1 LPATDPLIRD
11 SSALA
16 SLCERLRAEPYVTVD
31 TEFMTERTYYPRLC
45 LVQLA
50 GDTEAAAVDTLERD
64 LDLSPLAAL
73 LSDPEVLKVMHAG
86 RQDLQILRRECGV
99 LAEPFFDTQVA
110 AAFCGFGE
118 QPGYDRLVT
127 ELLDLEIDKSAQAT
141 DWSRR
146 PLAQR
151 QIDYALSDV
160 IHLRPVYEQLLAR
173 LRDAGREGW
182 VVEEMDA
189 LLDSARHE
197 PSPEQA
203 WRRVKIKRPT
213 RRALGILQELAAWRE
228 IEARER
234 DLPRGWVVRDD
245 ALAEIALHPPRDR
258 RQLARVRGMKE
269 AAAHGAEGRAI
280 LAGIER
286 ALSRPEGEWP
296 EPPKKRTGP
305 TADES
310 MVALLQALL
319 RLRCD
324 AAGVATRMVAN
335 RDDLE
340 CIALDPEADVPA
352 LHGWRREIFGEDA
365 RALRDGRLSLTGA
378 DGKVVVNEH

>member
-1 LPATDPLIRD
+1 VPEADPMIRD
-11 SSALA
+11 TPAVA
-16 SLCERLRAEPYVTVD
+16 QLCERLRGERYVTID

-50 GDTEAAAVDTLERD
+50 GHDGCAAIDALEPG

-73 LSDPEVLKVMHAG
+73 LSDSDVLKVMHAG
-86 RQDLQILRRECGV
+86 RQDLQILRRATDA

-110 AAFCGFGE
+110 AAVCGFGE

-127 ELLDLEIDKSAQAT
+127 ELVGVEIDKSAQAT

-160 IHLRPVYEQLLAR
+160 VHLRPVYEQLRAR
-173 LRDAGREGW
+173 LRNGGREGW

-197 PSPEQA
+197 PSPEDA

-228 IEARER
+228 REARER

-286 ALSRPEGEWP
+286 ALKRPESEWP
-296 EPPKKRTGP
+296 EPPRKRTGP
-305 TADES
+305 VADES

-335 RDDLE
+335 RDDVE
-340 CIALDPEADVPA
+340 RIALDPEANVPA
-352 LHGWRREIFGEDA
+352 LHGWRREIFGADA
-365 RALRDGRLSLTGA
+365 LALRDGRLSLTGA